1 MMKRFKY
8 SREVLELRKKEQV
21 LVKLKQYDEAN
32 GIKRKAEVLEA
43 YEREKLQSEI
53 QAAIEK
59 KEAAFKRSQQNALTA
74 LLNRI

>member
-8 SREVLELRKKEQV
+8 SREVLELRKKESV

-43 YEREKLQSEI
+43 YER
-53 QAAIEK
+53 
-59 KEAAFKRSQQNALTA
+59 
-74 LLNRI
+74 